1 LSIRSSQEDFLLREL
16 RKVAAM
22 VARALGFR
30 AEGDLPAARAEI
42 DEAYSTLL
50 GPQSDLL
57 RMLDPQS
64 AARLIGNSK
73 KVAALARLTAADAML
88 AGDADNQQTRKQ
100 LYDRARTLA
109 TEAVKLD
116 PVDENAKAVIDEL
129 RGQ

>member
-1 LSIRSSQEDFLLREL
+1 MREL

-57 RMLDPQS
+57 RMLDPPS

-73 KVAALARLTAADAML
+73 KLVALARLTAADAML
-88 AGDADNQQTRKQ
+88 AGDAGNQQTQKQ

-129 RGQ
+129 RGK